1 MYQSYHGL
9 PQTGE
14 GTAAAA
20 GLGLG
25 ALFAGAMALIAGR
38 RKKN

>member
-1 MYQSYHGL
+1 MCRV
-9 PQTGE
+9 
-14 GTAAAA
+14 TAAAA